1 MNKHPNVIHPH
12 HCFCQVPEPE
22 LLFWMRKRYVEG
34 ISTIELINS
43 TEDSH
48 EREVISIVSMLD
60 LDEDEMLELMGDVEK
75 PVHHI
80 VHCREKLKQMLNFTK
95 ISQT

>member
-1 MNKHPNVIHPH
+1 MNKHPNVIHPQV
-12 HCFCQVPEPE
+12 CFCQVPEPE
-22 LLFWMRKRYVEG
+22 LRFWMRKRYIEG

-43 TEDSH
+43 TDNPH

-60 LDEDEMLELMGDVEK
+60 LDEEEMLGLMGDVEK
-75 PVHHI
+75 PLHHI
-80 VHCREKLKQMLNFTK
+80 VHCREKLKRMLGFAK